1 MATYTRYKKLE
12 KYINGVP
19 QEEYKKGDATGET
32 FDMLCKCQYENIQ
45 FLPSD
50 ETIVEKATCE
60 NCPPYMQDY
69 YYNKYVKNVGYVNG
83 EKLEDSDC
91 FEKGELKGSSY
102 SDSCGNTDI
111 FLGLI
116 DGSGTLDKIGT
127 SSYNDGIVASVRIDK
142 VDDIYPQGYSFACDS
157 VLGTPD
163 TFTYR
168 FVFSMHDANKTFKTV
183 DFEKVKFKNLTNGY
197 QAFAGLILLKDI
209 KYLDNEHFNTSNMW
223 TFGNMFE
230 GDEKIEI
237 IDLSQLDGGNNKV
250 LGYIF
255 KNCKSLNTFRLPLDN
270 HKVTIL
276 DGMFYGCA
284 SIDNIDLSSYNF
296 DLIFSMN
303 YFFFNCDNLK
313 TFKLPKLN
321 MEYCESIKFMFDHT
335 TMESIDVSN
344 CFDFG
349 ETMNDHDI
357 AKNVD
362 AMQMFSYNPNLTEI
376 NFGYNFRKENISS
389 TRAMFSETQNI
400 KKITC
405 TEDFKNYLIDDSSVN
420 YLPNVDSIEWNILP
434 ITYKKVD
441 GYAYKQANIKN
452 TYLVNK
458 SITVYYGDKY
468 VGYDANDEMILPQI
482 IQNVPTT
489 NSIRLNKN
497 VTLKNKPELIGIWF
511 KQKHEKVSISIKN
524 NMIRFGGTSGDYE
537 FANRVD
543 CSDNIKSESIS
554 NYSTAPSNPPSI
566 YVYRIVPTI
575 DISSFD
581 TTTPIGRIRL
591 KYGLGFYSKFFD
603 FNVYKK
609 ENNEIYIDPIMI

>member
-19 QEEYKKGDATGET
+19 QEEYKKGDVTGEE

-60 NCPPYMQDY
+60 NCPPYIQNY
-69 YYNKYVKNVGYVNG
+69 HYNEWVKNVGYVNG

-91 FEKGELKGSSY
+91 FEKGELKGSYY
-102 SDSCGNTDI
+102 SDYMGNKDI
-111 FLGLI
+111 FLGLL
-116 DGSGTLDKIGT
+116 DGEGVLQRIQEAGV
-127 SSYNDGIVASVRIDK
+127 GEIVDETVGVYK
-142 VDDIYPQGYSFACDS
+142 VDGVYPQGYAFSYESA
-157 VLGTPD
+157 LGIPD
-163 TFTYR
+163 TFTHR
-168 FVFSMHDANKTFKTV
+168 FVFSMYDTEKTFKTV
-183 DFEKVKFKNLTNGY
+183 DFENLTNGY

-209 KYLDNEHFNTSNMW
+209 KYLDNEHFKTSNMW

-230 GDEKIEI
+230 GDENIEI
-237 IDLSQLDGGNNKV
+237 IDLSQLDGSNNKV

-255 KNCKSLNTFRLPLDN
+255 KNCKLLNTFKLPLDN

-276 DGMFYGCA
+276 EGMFYGCA

-296 DLIFSMN
+296 DLIYSMS
-303 YFFFNCDNLK
+303 YFFFNCGNLK

-321 MEYCESIKFMFDHT
+321 MEYCESIKFMFDNT

-349 ETMNDHDI
+349 ETMNDYDI
-357 AKNVD
+357 TKNVD
-362 AMQMFSYNPNLTEI
+362 ATQMFSYCPNLTEI
-376 NFGYNFRKENISS
+376 NFGYNFRKEKISS
-389 TRAMFSETQNI
+389 TRAMFSDTQNI

-405 TEDFKNYLIDDSSVN
+405 TEDFKNYLIDNKSVN

-441 GYAYKQANIKN
+441 GYVYKQANIKN

-458 SITVYYGDKY
+458 KITVYYGDKY

-482 IQNVPTT
+482 IQDVPTT
-489 NSIRLNKN
+489 NSIILNKN
-497 VTLKNKPELIGIWF
+497 TTLKDKPELIGIWF
-511 KQKHEKVSISIKN
+511 KQIYETVSISIKN
-524 NMIRFGGTSGDYE
+524 NIIRFGGTSGKYGFKDS
-537 FANRVD
+537 VG
-543 CSDNIKSESIS
+543 CSDNLKSESIS
-554 NYSTAPSNPPSI
+554 NYSTAPSNPPSMC
-566 YVYRIVPTI
+566 VYRIVPTI

-581 TTTPIGRIRL
+581 TTTPIGKINI
-591 KYGLGFYSKFFD
+591 KSGTGYIEKTFW

-609 ENNEIYIDPIMI
+609 ENNEIYIDPIKLY